1 MTAYRAPVAD
11 GQTQTCAQP
20 HPQTHGSEPHWAL
33 MTEAENLPPTQY
45 LQQTG
50 QTGQTKQAP
59 DTRQAAGTGL
69 VTRIRQV
76 AEIKDLTAA
85 AGMNW
90 PLEPALGRAEW
101 VHFPSAGTCVRD
113 IGAESVH
120 ACRDFVTATLRRW
133 GAAERQDDVAV
144 VVSELVTNALRHAL
158 PAPAPAAGSVRWP
171 IQVGLAWPM
180 SGLLCAVSDPSDLL
194 PVPRVADPLDETGR
208 GLHVVAALSDEW
220 GCSEPGPTGKT
231 VWARFVTA
239 AVPPPAL

>member
-11 GQTQTCAQP
+11 GQT
-20 HPQTHGSEPHWAL
+20 HGSELHWAL
-33 MTEAENLPPTQY
+33 MTEAEPLPPTQHI
-45 LQQTG
+45 QQTK
-50 QTGQTKQAP
+50 QTKQAP
-59 DTRQAAGTGL
+59 ETRQAAGTGL

-76 AEIKDLTAA
+76 AEIGDLTAA
-85 AGMNW
+85 AGANW
-90 PLEPALGRAEW
+90 PLEPALGHAGW

-120 ACRDFVTATLRRW
+120 ACRDFVAATLRRW

-158 PAPAPAAGSVRWP
+158 PAPAAGSVRWP
-171 IQVGLAWPM
+171 VQVGLAWPM

-194 PVPRVADPLDETGR
+194 PVPRTADPLDETGR
-208 GLHVVAALSDEW
+208 GLHVVASLSDEW
-220 GCSEPGPTGKT
+220 GCSEPGPMGKI

-239 AVPPPAL
+239 AVPPPRDLTA